1 MYERGKGTIVA
12 AGRGI
17 GGDGGGGEP
26 EGLELGAAIT
36 GTRLVLEPRSARP
49 SVVLWSGRLSGAR
62 GAG

>member
-36 GTRLVLEPRSARP
+36 GTRLVLEPTRP
-49 SVVLWSGRLSGAR
+49 SVVLWSGRLPGAR